1 MDYHYYDY
9 DDDSDEQEQYAEPEL
24 TLDEEVDALITK
36 PSADRDDLQ
45 TPIDEQIFFRYNT
58 VNLIIG
64 KRGSGKTYSTMREIL
79 KMLVLMKDENKYTQ
93 IHYITDKQ
101 RDDTVD
107 MFKPA
112 FEKLGFFFNWV
123 STNNA
128 EEIIN
133 TLTTLKAWVSDKDW
147 VAENPEDYEIVCQ
160 VLNCEPDTM
169 PHTLMIFD
177 DCIGLF
183 NHATTLSKK
192 LFENRQSRITYFL
205 LLQDV
210 QGISPSM
217 KSNIDSLTLFGG
229 FPRHKFQTLFYQLP
243 PVDLTY
249 EQYSNLNTSDA
260 VRIDY
265 IESSVKFLIRNKT

>member
-1 MDYHYYDY
+1 MDDY
-9 DDDSDEQEQYAEPEL
+9 
-24 TLDEEVDALITK
+24 TLDDVVDSLIK
-36 PSADRDDLQ
+36 HVNESERDDLQ
-45 TPIDEQIFFRYNT
+45 TVIDDNIFFRYNT

-79 KMLVLMKDENKYTQ
+79 KLLVLMGDDNKYTQ
-93 IHYITDKQ
+93 IHYITDKE
-101 RDDTVD
+101 RDDTVE

-123 STNNA
+123 TTENA
-128 EEIIN
+128 EFIIK
-133 TLTTLKAWVSDKDW
+133 TLTTLKAWVSDEEW
-147 VAENPEDYEIVCQ
+147 VADNPEDYKIVCE
-160 VLNCEPDTM
+160 VLNCDPDSKTL

-183 NHATTLSKK
+183 NHATSLSKK

-217 KSNIDSLTLFGG
+217 KANIDSLTLFGG
-229 FPRHKFQTLFYQLP
+229 FPKLKFQTLFYQLP

-249 EQYSNLNTSDA
+249 EDYSNLDTKDA